1 MMFFFICIF
10 YRLIILAIVTI
21 WCMPFHI
28 HELYSNRTIFVTTAD
43 HFLTAACTGTMA
55 GPP

>member
-1 MMFFFICIF
+1 MMFFICIF